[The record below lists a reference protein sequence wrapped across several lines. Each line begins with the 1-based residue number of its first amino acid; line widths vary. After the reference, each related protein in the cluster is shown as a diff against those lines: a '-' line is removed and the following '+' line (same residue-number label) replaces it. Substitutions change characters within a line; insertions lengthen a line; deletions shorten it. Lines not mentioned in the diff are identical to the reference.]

1 MPEKIAGVAVDAS
14 KENAAGVAPKACA
27 AELDG
32 VVMDATGSLAS
43 EAKATFVLPTSKVM
57 TTRVMVMATRV
68 MATRVMAMVATTMVM
83 NFWSCL

>member
-57 TTRVMVMATRV
+57 TTRVMVMLAAKVRMRATGHPWCRQ
-68 MATRVMAMVATTMVM
+68 
-83 NFWSCL
+83 